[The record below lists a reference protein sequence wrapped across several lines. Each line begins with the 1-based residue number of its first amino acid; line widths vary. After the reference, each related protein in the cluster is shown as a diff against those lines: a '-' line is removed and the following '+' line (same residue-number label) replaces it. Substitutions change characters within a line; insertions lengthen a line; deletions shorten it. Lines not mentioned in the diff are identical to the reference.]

1 MGRTIQSF
9 CIAGIEEEE
18 NEWKLFRNLL
28 DKSDRKLFDRMF
40 SISYLY
46 NSACSY
52 SVKPVRLQ
60 PILLMSIIFHHYKQI
75 MKMYTRL
82 LLVISS
88 IKFLAHLKEFSLLEE
103 DDLIGIIIIIITIN
117 SNKSDKL

>member
-9 CIAGIEEEE
+9 CIARVEEEE

-52 SVKPVRLQ
+52 SVKLIRLQ
-60 PILLMSIIFHHYKQI
+60 PILISIIFHHYKQI
-75 MKMYTRL
+75 TKITQDYYYCRYYTDKL
-82 LLVISS
+82 I
-88 IKFLAHLKEFSLLEE
+88 EE
-103 DDLIGIIIIIITIN
+103 DDNDMSLFP
-117 SNKSDKL
+117 NKDIF